1 MTAEKLTDA
10 EIDNPDA
17 LSKFYRL
24 LLSIARVIVSVVLS
38 RGPHNEQ
45 TVSQARSFLTENRT
59 PIVGFFKRQA
69 KIGSS
74 LPTNAIADV
83 DELVELFVL
92 LFAKTGF
99 LEVRS
104 YVNQGNLPK
113 AHEWSNSSKNNEI
126 YDSSDS
132 HEMFSVSHPR

>member
-1 MTAEKLTDA
+1 MEKLIPA
-10 EIDNPDA
+10 EIDNPEA

-24 LLSIARVIVSVVLS
+24 LLSITRVIVSAVLS

-45 TVSQARSFLTENRT
+45 TLNQARSFITENRT

-74 LPTNAIADV
+74 LPTDAIADV

-92 LFAKTGF
+92 LFTKTGF
-99 LEVRS
+99 LQVR
-104 YVNQGNLPK
+104 YQVDDIILPQT
-113 AHEWSNSSKNNEI
+113 
-126 YDSSDS
+126 DQ
-132 HEMFSVSHPR
+132 